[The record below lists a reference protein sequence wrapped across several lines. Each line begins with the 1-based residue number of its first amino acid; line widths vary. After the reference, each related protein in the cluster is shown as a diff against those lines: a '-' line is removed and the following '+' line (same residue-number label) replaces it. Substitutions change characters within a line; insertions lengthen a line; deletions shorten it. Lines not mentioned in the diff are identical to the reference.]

1 LPDLQEFIITIG
13 RQSYPVETRLNDDR
27 FKRINSILR
36 ETCTEFDQSLDQEK
50 LLALTCLQLAYK
62 LEKISG
68 SLRSLDKR
76 LNDLI
81 LEEKL
86 KRGATR

>member
-1 LPDLQEFIITIG
+1 MPDLQEFIITIG